1 MRRNHSSTNLASG
14 SAAGTAIGPMLA
26 VAVEQYTPQAQRL
39 VQDELAFQ
47 LLPSGY
53 KTLVSLMRWP
63 PARKLILNLSE
74 KRGRGVW
81 GGVLCRKRYIDD
93 KLTEA
98 LSNGIHAIV
107 NLGAGMDT
115 RLYRLPGVSAL
126 PVFEVDL
133 PENITYKRQKLQQVF
148 GKVPS
153 HVQLVPVDFDRQD
166 LGSILQASGYHSQMK
181 TFFIWEAV
189 TQYLPE
195 PAVRKTFEFLSQA
208 QTGSRL
214 VFTYIRQ
221 DFMDGRHIQGVEI
234 LYRGYRL
241 RTKLWQFGLEPEQV
255 PAFLSQYSW
264 EEVEQ
269 LGSPEYTARYLR
281 PCERS
286 MPLMDIE
293 RMVFAQKIQLG

>member
-1 MRRNHSSTNLASG
+1 
-14 SAAGTAIGPMLA
+14 MLA
-26 VAVEQYTPQAQRL
+26 VAAEQYTPQAQRL
-39 VQDELAFQ
+39 VQDELAYQF
-47 LLPSGY
+47 LPTVY
-53 KTLVSLMRWP
+53 QIVASLFRWP
-63 PARKLILNLSE
+63 PARKLLFNLSE

-81 GGVLCRKRYIDD
+81 GGVLCRKRYIDE

-98 LSNGIHAIV
+98 LSNGIQAIV

-115 RLYRLPGVSAL
+115 RLYRLPGVPAL

-133 PENITYKRQKLQQVF
+133 PENIAQKRQKLQQVF

-153 HVQLVPVDFDRQD
+153 HVQLAPVDFDRQD

-208 QTGSRL
+208 QAGSRL
-214 VFTYIRQ
+214 VFTYIHQ
-221 DFMDGRHIQGVEI
+221 DFMDGRLIQGVEI

-269 LGSPEYTARYLR
+269 VGSPEYTARYLQ
-281 PCERS
+281 PCGRS
-286 MPLMDIE
+286 MPVMEIE
-293 RMVFAQKIQLG
+293 LAVLAHKLQEG